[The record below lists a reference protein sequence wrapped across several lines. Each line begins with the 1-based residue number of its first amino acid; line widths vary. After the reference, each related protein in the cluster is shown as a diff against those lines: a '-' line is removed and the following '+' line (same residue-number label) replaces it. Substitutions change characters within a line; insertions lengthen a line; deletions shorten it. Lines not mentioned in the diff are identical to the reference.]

1 LIPNVEKYNEAEDI
15 LFQQCLKK
23 TFAPLNSEHVP
34 EKQESNITTV
44 NINMEN
50 KDKKEHSHNE
60 KVKIF
65 NISED
70 RTNILSKQSKEEKSF
85 LEKKTL
91 RNEENSLENIDE
103 VNVSKVTQSKYI
115 SGVLN
120 ESNSIPLKLSC
131 LDESNYLSKYFS
143 KLVIY

>member
-1 LIPNVEKYNEAEDI
+1 
-15 LFQQCLKK
+15 
-23 TFAPLNSEHVP
+23 
-34 EKQESNITTV
+34 
-44 NINMEN
+44 MEN
-50 KDKKEHSHNE
+50 KDKKEHSQNE
-60 KVKIF
+60 KMKIF

-70 RTNILSKQSKEEKSF
+70 RTNVLSKQNKEEKSF

-91 RNEENSLENIDE
+91 RNEENGLENIDE
-103 VNVSKVTQSKYI
+103 VNVSKVSQSKYI

-120 ESNSIPLKLSC
+120 DSNSIPLKLSC